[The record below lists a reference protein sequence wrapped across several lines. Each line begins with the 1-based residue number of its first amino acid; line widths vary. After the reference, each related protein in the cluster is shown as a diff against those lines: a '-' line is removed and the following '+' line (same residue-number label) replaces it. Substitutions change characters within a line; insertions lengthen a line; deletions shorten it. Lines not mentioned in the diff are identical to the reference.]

1 MKSTTWSLVWLVVT
15 GCSGAA
21 TLDKNGTSGSQNDPK
36 FTKMPEKQEPAE
48 AGSFLTEREGFSR
61 LASRHTHVSAILHN
75 PTDAN
80 LLEIRGKTTLP
91 SY

>member
-21 TLDKNGTSGSQNDPK
+21 TLDKNGTSGSQNDPM

-48 AGSFLTEREGFSR
+48 AGSFLTEREGFSHHSRRKPLRSRTFSQNRCSGKR
-61 LASRHTHVSAILHN
+61 LRSSC
-75 PTDAN
+75 
-80 LLEIRGKTTLP
+80 
-91 SY
+91 

>member
-21 TLDKNGTSGSQNDPK
+21 TLDKNGTSGSQNDPM

-48 AGSFLTEREGFSR
+48 AGSFLTEREGDSLGFVAIDGFHSTCGEKSP
-61 LASRHTHVSAILHN
+61 ATHNLHRIS
-75 PTDAN
+75 T
-80 LLEIRGKTTLP
+80 
-91 SY
+91 SQQ